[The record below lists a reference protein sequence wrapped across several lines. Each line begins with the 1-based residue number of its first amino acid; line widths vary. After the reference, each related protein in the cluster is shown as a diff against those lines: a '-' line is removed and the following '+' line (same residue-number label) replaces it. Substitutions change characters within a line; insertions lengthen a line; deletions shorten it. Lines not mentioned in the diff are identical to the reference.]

1 MTAVTIPPAV
11 TRTPLADRSETELA
25 TFLDEKRTEYAEL
38 YAGGL
43 ALDLT
48 LG

>member
-25 TFLDEKRTEYAEL
+25 TFLDEKRTEYAAL
-38 YAGGL
+38 KARGL
-43 ALDLT
+43 ALDRT
-48 LG
+48 RG